1 MLVWAVFS
9 KTVRFDRSIGLAA
22 LLCFLFFLVL
32 PFRVFGSAFADM
44 RLLPYA
50 MAIALVAIAPVR
62 HGSKVL
68 MAASAIALAL
78 FAVCMTATSKAY
90 IALDRQVQAAVP
102 ALTASPPL
110 AIAWGELR
118 DGPQLER
125 VVRLVPVQEDGDARN
140 RDVGGD
146 QGIQQQLPPRQLPQA
161 MGHPVQ
167 GNIPNRREIHRHDPS
182 LCQSRRPVAPMP
194 QF

>member
-1 MLVWAVFS
+1 MPAVEMALDPVVGRAVAELPERLGVLGLFAVQLRALAHHGIQPARLRAVGIVLGFALGVVLAVDGHPLLGDHARAQPQPEPEEMRGHRPQVQR
-9 KTVRFDRSIGLAA
+9 TMGLAA
-22 LLCFLFFLVL
+22 
-32 PFRVFGSAFADM
+32 
-44 RLLPYA
+44 
-50 MAIALVAIAPVR
+50 
-62 HGSKVL
+62 
-68 MAASAIALAL
+68 
-78 FAVCMTATSKAY
+78 
-90 IALDRQVQAAVP
+90 
-102 ALTASPPL
+102 
-110 AIAWGELR
+110 
-118 DGPQLER
+118 
-125 VVRLVPVQEDGDARN
+125 VQEDGDARN